1 MLFTLVTKIYIT
13 FNFIQS
19 SAFIQYE
26 GSEEL
31 KASFVVMDLQK
42 KESVKKK
49 LSKGFCLLDNE
60 LQK

>member
-42 KESVKKK
+42 KKN
-49 LSKGFCLLDNE
+49 LSKKSC
-60 LQK
+60 QKVFVC